1 MKAYQGFKDLIVYQK
16 AFDLSIRISR
26 LSRSFPKEERY
37 SLTDQIRRASRSVGA
52 NIAESWPKRRYVKSF
67 VAKLIDAQAEA
78 CETIH
83 WLDEALALEYLA
95 KEEHQELI
103 SMDLELQRMLDAMI
117 TYPEKFCH
125 RMEKLS

>member
-16 AFDLSIRISR
+16 AFDLSIRIFKT
-26 LSRSFPKEERY
+26 SRSFPKEELY
-37 SLTDQIRRASRSVGA
+37 SLTDQIRRASRSIGA

-67 VAKLIDAQAEA
+67 VAKLIDAQSEA

-83 WLDEALALEYLA
+83 WLDEALALDYIAQED
-95 KEEHQELI
+95 HQEL
-103 SMDLELQRMLDAMI
+103 MALDLEIHRMLDALI

-125 RMEKLS
+125 KMEN